1 MLREE
6 NLIDKTREYF
16 KTRSKTTLFTWGFI
30 LVLFVGFSDY
40 LTGNEIDVSV
50 FYLLPISLVTWFAG
64 RNAAV
69 LICLLCSATEFAAN
83 TAAGRTHSHILIYFW
98 NGGVLLGFFLIFI
111 FVLSVLRRENK
122 ERIRLVKELR
132 GSLDEVRSTKT
143 DLEQKSQELIRS
155 NDDLKEFA
163 YAVSHDLQEPLRVVA
178 GFVQLLGKR
187 YKGRF
192 DRNAD
197 DFIEYTVEGVKRMQ
211 LMIKDLLEYSQ
222 VGTKSKA
229 FRPTDCSSVVRQAVA
244 NLKAA
249 VEESRA
255 AVTFDNLPTIMAD
268 EMQMIRLFQNLI
280 GNAIKFKDGGTPEV
294 RISAE
299 KKEDYWIFSVRDNGI
314 GMDPKYLDKIFAV
327 FQRLHTREDYAG
339 TGIGLAVCKKIVER
353 HGGRIWVESEPG
365 RGSTFFFT
373 LPCKGV

>member
-1 MLREE
+1 MLSEE
-6 NLIDKTREYF
+6 NLIDKIREYF

-30 LVLFVGFSDY
+30 LVLLVGFSDY

-69 LICLLCSATEFAAN
+69 LICLLCSATEFVTN

-98 NGGVLLGFFLIFI
+98 NGGVLLGFFLIFV
-111 FVLSVLRRENK
+111 FVLSILRRENK
-122 ERIRLVKELR
+122 DRIRLIKELR
-132 GSLDEVRSTKT
+132 GSLDDVRSTKT
-143 DLEQKSQELIRS
+143 DLEQKSQELTRS

-222 VGTKSKA
+222 VGTKGRA